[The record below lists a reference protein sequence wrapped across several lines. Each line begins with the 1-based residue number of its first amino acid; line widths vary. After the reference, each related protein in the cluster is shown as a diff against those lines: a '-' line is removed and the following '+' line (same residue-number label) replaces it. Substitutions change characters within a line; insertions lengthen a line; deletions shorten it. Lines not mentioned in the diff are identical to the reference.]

1 MYIYLYI
8 IYMYTGC
15 IARIPVTRSPCHC
28 FRKFAV
34 PLFVRWRVT
43 VVSLESQPPPPKPEN
58 EDVYFQNG
66 GLVQRS
72 FLFNEVIFRKTI
84 TSGFSRP
91 ELLVELNRKL
101 GGGGKIISCEL
112 NAASR
117 LQIGAGH
124 PRS

>member
-1 MYIYLYI
+1 MSLLPEI
-8 IYMYTGC
+8 
-15 IARIPVTRSPCHC
+15 RRS
-28 FRKFAV
+28 AV
-34 PLFVRWRVT
+34 RSMEGK